1 MVGWTERSPLVEG
14 PPLPVDSENLPPLP
28 LPHPQIPVGGRLAHF
43 ALNWQNITN
52 DQWVLSLIKNGYQ
65 IPFKEQPPLSRE
77 PIFFQQSQRREL
89 EEEVTSLLQKG
100 AVEEIQPETPGF
112 YSRIFLVPKK
122 NGKLRLIIDL
132 STLNKYVFVQS
143 FRMETQRKVRNAIRQ
158 NDWAFSLD
166 LTDAYLHVPI
176 HPRSR
181 KYLRFTLKGR
191 VFHFRAL
198 PFGLST
204 SPYIFTLLMTVIA
217 TYLRRRAIILHPY
230 LDDWLSRNQSR
241 LILLEHRHFIIQL
254 ITSLGLII
262 NQEKSD
268 LIPTQMFTF
277 IGMEF
282 LTHMNIVRVPQA
294 RVQIL
299 LETVKKFSQKTYV
312 SAREFLSLLGQLNAA
327 ADFVMLGRLHLR
339 PLQMS
344 LLAQWRPQTL
354 PLQHQIKLTAD
365 VLHHLNWWKQHRLYL
380 QGVPMKADP
389 PSHHIFSDASLT
401 GWGSHLEPEGLLYH
415 GVWSKTQSRL
425 HINILEMMAISL
437 TLRRALQFIKNSTVL
452 ISTDNTTVVAYLNRQ
467 GGDTFTRSLHGS
479 LENSNMVS
487 SEPNKS
493 SDKTHSGEIQCPGRS
508 VKQNNQTDL
517 NRMGSQSI
525 GCERSFSNDPISQFR
540 SVRNSSKSQ
549 TSTVCISDSGPKGT
563 FNRRS
568 HNELESHTRLCV
580 SSFPSHSLSDKQN
593 KNSSVQS
600 GIDSPLLAQQNVVS
614 RTTQSVDII
623 TNNSP
628 DKTKPTR
635 TAPRKVFASK
645 SRSSA
650 TSRMGIIQQS
660 IRDKKISK
668 EVADHVSRARRES
681 TRKVYDA
688 KWRVFVDW
696 TNQKQINPIK
706 ASPTVIADF
715 LIFLFRDKKCQ
726 VSTIKGYRS
735 TISNTLKFKSGYDI
749 GSHPIIS
756 ELIKSF
762 ETQRP
767 VERSLAPK
775 WDLSLVLSHICKAPF
790 EPLHEASL
798 LHLSMKTA
806 FLLTMAT
813 ARRVSEVHAFAIDK
827 EHFRF
832 SNIDGSLIIRT
843 QVGFLAKNQLPTRA
857 PDSIKIPKL
866 SNFCAKNDSFS
877 RLLCPIRAIKV
888 YLKRTKILRK
898 NRNRLFIPTRGDHDI
913 NKSTI
918 SKWVKYT
925 IKHAYKAISTN
936 QIKPLKIRAHELRA
950 LSASWAYFN
959 FIPLDEI
966 IKAAV
971 WSNSSIFASHY
982 LRDFSSQTSNLHDI
996 GPVVV
1001 AQKVV
1006 GGGANNQAPC
1016 DQDI

>member
-28 LPHPQIPVGGRLAHF
+28 LPQPQIPVGGRLAHF

-112 YSRIFLVPKK
+112 FSRIFFVPKK

-158 NDWAFSLD
+158 NHWAFSLD

-254 ITSLGLII
+254 ITSLGLIF

-277 IGMEF
+277 IGIEF

-294 RVQIL
+294 RLQIL

-467 GGDTFTRSLHGS
+467 GGTHSQDLCMEVWKTLIWCHQNQINLLIKHIPGKFNVLADRLSRITKPISTEWGLNQSVANAVFRMTQFPNLDLFATRLNHKLPLYVSPIPDQKALSIDALTMNWNHIHGYAFPPFHLIPSVINKIRTAQCKVVLIAPFWPNRTWFPELLNLLISSPITLPIRPNLLEQLHGKF
-479 LENSNMVS
+479 LHQNPGLLQLHAWELSNNP
-487 SEPNKS
+487 SEIK
-493 SDKTHSGEIQCPGRS
+493 
-508 VKQNNQTDL
+508 
-517 NRMGSQSI
+517 
-525 GCERSFSNDPISQFR
+525 
-540 SVRNSSKSQ
+540 
-549 TSTVCISDSGPKGT
+549 
-563 FNRRS
+563 
-568 HNELESHTRLCV
+568 
-580 SSFPSHSLSDKQN
+580 
-593 KNSSVQS
+593 KN
-600 GIDSPLLAQQNVVS
+600 
-614 RTTQSVDII
+614 
-623 TNNSP
+623 
-628 DKTKPTR
+628 
-635 TAPRKVFASK
+635 
-645 SRSSA
+645 
-650 TSRMGIIQQS
+650 
-660 IRDKKISK
+660 SK
-668 EVADHVSRARRES
+668 EVADHVSRACRES

-696 TNQKQINPIK
+696 SNQKQINPIK

-775 WDLSLVLSHICKAPF
+775 WDLSLVLSHRCKAPF

-866 SNFCAKNDSFS
+866 SNFCARNDS
-877 RLLCPIRAIKV
+877 
-888 YLKRTKILRK
+888 
-898 NRNRLFIPTRGDHDI
+898 
-913 NKSTI
+913 
-918 SKWVKYT
+918 
-925 IKHAYKAISTN
+925 
-936 QIKPLKIRAHELRA
+936 
-950 LSASWAYFN
+950 
-959 FIPLDEI
+959 
-966 IKAAV
+966 
-971 WSNSSIFASHY
+971 
-982 LRDFSSQTSNLHDI
+982 
-996 GPVVV
+996 
-1001 AQKVV
+1001 
-1006 GGGANNQAPC
+1006 
-1016 DQDI
+1016 

>member
-1 MVGWTERSPLVEG
+1 
-14 PPLPVDSENLPPLP
+14 
-28 LPHPQIPVGGRLAHF
+28 
-43 ALNWQNITN
+43 
-52 DQWVLSLIKNGYQ
+52 
-65 IPFKEQPPLSRE
+65 
-77 PIFFQQSQRREL
+77 
-89 EEEVTSLLQKG
+89 
-100 AVEEIQPETPGF
+100 
-112 YSRIFLVPKK
+112 
-122 NGKLRLIIDL
+122 
-132 STLNKYVFVQS
+132 
-143 FRMETQRKVRNAIRQ
+143 METQRKVRNAIRQ

-467 GGDTFTRSLHGS
+467 GGTHSPDLCMEVWKTLIWCHQNQINLLIKHIPGKFNVLADRLSRITKPISTEWGLNQSVANAVFRMTQFPNLDLFATRLNHKLPLYVSPIPDQKALSIDALTMNWNHIHGYAFPPFHLIPSVINKIRTAQCKVVLIAPFWPNRTWFPELLNLLISSPITLPIRPNLLEQLHGKF
-479 LENSNMVS
+479 LHQNPGLLQLHAWELSNNP
-487 SEPNKS
+487 SE
-493 SDKTHSGEIQCPGRS
+493 I
-508 VKQNNQTDL
+508 
-517 NRMGSQSI
+517 
-525 GCERSFSNDPISQFR
+525 
-540 SVRNSSKSQ
+540 
-549 TSTVCISDSGPKGT
+549 
-563 FNRRS
+563 
-568 HNELESHTRLCV
+568 
-580 SSFPSHSLSDKQN
+580 
-593 KNSSVQS
+593 
-600 GIDSPLLAQQNVVS
+600 
-614 RTTQSVDII
+614 
-623 TNNSP
+623 
-628 DKTKPTR
+628 
-635 TAPRKVFASK
+635 
-645 SRSSA
+645 
-650 TSRMGIIQQS
+650 
-660 IRDKKISK
+660 KK
-668 EVADHVSRARRES
+668 
-681 TRKVYDA
+681 
-688 KWRVFVDW
+688 F
-696 TNQKQINPIK
+696 QKKLQIM
-706 ASPTVIADF
+706 SPTVIADF

-866 SNFCAKNDSFS
+866 SNFCARNDSFS

-936 QIKPLKIRAHELRA
+936 QIKLLKIRAHELRA

-1006 GGGANNQAPC
+1006 GGANNQAPC

>member
-1 MVGWTERSPLVEG
+1 
-14 PPLPVDSENLPPLP
+14 
-28 LPHPQIPVGGRLAHF
+28 
-43 ALNWQNITN
+43 
-52 DQWVLSLIKNGYQ
+52 
-65 IPFKEQPPLSRE
+65 
-77 PIFFQQSQRREL
+77 
-89 EEEVTSLLQKG
+89 
-100 AVEEIQPETPGF
+100 
-112 YSRIFLVPKK
+112 
-122 NGKLRLIIDL
+122 
-132 STLNKYVFVQS
+132 
-143 FRMETQRKVRNAIRQ
+143 
-158 NDWAFSLD
+158 
-166 LTDAYLHVPI
+166 
-176 HPRSR
+176 
-181 KYLRFTLKGR
+181 
-191 VFHFRAL
+191 
-198 PFGLST
+198 
-204 SPYIFTLLMTVIA
+204 
-217 TYLRRRAIILHPY
+217 
-230 LDDWLSRNQSR
+230 
-241 LILLEHRHFIIQL
+241 
-254 ITSLGLII
+254 
-262 NQEKSD
+262 
-268 LIPTQMFTF
+268 
-277 IGMEF
+277 
-282 LTHMNIVRVPQA
+282 
-294 RVQIL
+294 
-299 LETVKKFSQKTYV
+299 
-312 SAREFLSLLGQLNAA
+312 
-327 ADFVMLGRLHLR
+327 
-339 PLQMS
+339 
-344 LLAQWRPQTL
+344 
-354 PLQHQIKLTAD
+354 
-365 VLHHLNWWKQHRLYL
+365 
-380 QGVPMKADP
+380 
-389 PSHHIFSDASLT
+389 
-401 GWGSHLEPEGLLYH
+401 
-415 GVWSKTQSRL
+415 
-425 HINILEMMAISL
+425 
-437 TLRRALQFIKNSTVL
+437 
-452 ISTDNTTVVAYLNRQ
+452 
-467 GGDTFTRSLHGS
+467 
-479 LENSNMVS
+479 
-487 SEPNKS
+487 
-493 SDKTHSGEIQCPGRS
+493 
-508 VKQNNQTDL
+508 
-517 NRMGSQSI
+517 MGSQSI

-600 GIDSPLLAQQNVVS
+600 CIDSPLLAQQNVVS

-660 IRDKKISK
+660 IRDKKFSK

-775 WDLSLVLSHICKAPF
+775 WDLSMVLSHICKAPF

-866 SNFCAKNDSFS
+866 SNFCARNDSFS

-898 NRNRLFIPTRGDHDI
+898 
-913 NKSTI
+913 K
-918 SKWVKYT
+918 
-925 IKHAYKAISTN
+925 
-936 QIKPLKIRAHELRA
+936 
-950 LSASWAYFN
+950 
-959 FIPLDEI
+959 
-966 IKAAV
+966 
-971 WSNSSIFASHY
+971 
-982 LRDFSSQTSNLHDI
+982 
-996 GPVVV
+996 
-1001 AQKVV
+1001 
-1006 GGGANNQAPC
+1006 
-1016 DQDI
+1016 

>member
-28 LPHPQIPVGGRLAHF
+28 LPQPQIPVGGRLAHF

-65 IPFKEQPPLSRE
+65 IPFKKQPPLSRE

-166 LTDAYLHVPI
+166 LTDTYLHVPI

-312 SAREFLSLLGQLNAA
+312 SAREYLSLLGQLNAA

-354 PLQHQIKLTAD
+354 PLQQVDGGCSTPSKLVETTSALPSRCSYEGRSSISSHFLGCQSNRLGFTSGAGRTSVSWSLVQNPIPTPHQYFRNDGHFIDTEEGSSIHKE
-365 VLHHLNWWKQHRLYL
+365 LH
-380 QGVPMKADP
+380 
-389 PSHHIFSDASLT
+389 
-401 GWGSHLEPEGLLYH
+401 GSH
-415 GVWSKTQSRL
+415 
-425 HINILEMMAISL
+425 I
-437 TLRRALQFIKNSTVL
+437 
-452 ISTDNTTVVAYLNRQ
+452 NRQ
-467 GGDTFTRSLHGS
+467 HNSSSIFEPSGGDTFTRPLHGS
-479 LENSNMVS
+479 MENSNMVS

-493 SDKTHSGEIQCPGRS
+493 SDKTHSGEIQCSGRS

-635 TAPRKVFASK
+635 SAPRKVFASK

-660 IRDKKISK
+660 IRDKKFSK

-866 SNFCAKNDSFS
+866 SNFCARNDSFS

-936 QIKPLKIRAHELRA
+936 QIKLLKIRAHELRA

-966 IKAAV
+966 IEAAV

-1006 GGGANNQAPC
+1006 GGGGGQ
-1016 DQDI
+1016 QSGSL

>member
-28 LPHPQIPVGGRLAHF
+28 LPQPQIPVGGRLAHF

-65 IPFKEQPPLSRE
+65 IPFKDQPPLSRE

-132 STLNKYVFVQS
+132 STLNKYVFAQS

-327 ADFVMLGRLHLR
+327 AAFVMLGRLHLR

-467 GGDTFTRSLHGS
+467 GGTHSPDLCMEVWKTLIWCHQNQINLLIKHIPGKFNVLADRLSRITKPISTEWGLNQSVANAVFRMTQFPNLDLFATRLNHKLPLYVSPIPDQKALSIDALTMNWNHIHGYAFPPFHLIPSVINKIRTAQCKVVLIAPFWPNRTWFPELLNLLISSPITLPIRPNLLEQLHGKF
-479 LENSNMVS
+479 LHQNPGLLQLHAWELSNNP
-487 SEPNKS
+487 SE
-493 SDKTHSGEIQCPGRS
+493 I
-508 VKQNNQTDL
+508 
-517 NRMGSQSI
+517 
-525 GCERSFSNDPISQFR
+525 
-540 SVRNSSKSQ
+540 
-549 TSTVCISDSGPKGT
+549 
-563 FNRRS
+563 
-568 HNELESHTRLCV
+568 
-580 SSFPSHSLSDKQN
+580 
-593 KNSSVQS
+593 
-600 GIDSPLLAQQNVVS
+600 
-614 RTTQSVDII
+614 
-623 TNNSP
+623 
-628 DKTKPTR
+628 
-635 TAPRKVFASK
+635 
-645 SRSSA
+645 
-650 TSRMGIIQQS
+650 
-660 IRDKKISK
+660 KKISK

-866 SNFCAKNDSFS
+866 SNFCARNDSFS

-936 QIKPLKIRAHELRA
+936 QIKLLKIRAHELRA

-1006 GGGANNQAPC
+1006 GGANNQAPC

>member
-28 LPHPQIPVGGRLAHF
+28 LPQPQIPVGGRLAHF

-65 IPFKEQPPLSRE
+65 IPFKDQPPLSRE

-467 GGDTFTRSLHGS
+467 GGDTFTRPLHGS

-493 SDKTHSGEIQCPGRS
+493 SDKTHSGEIQCSGRS

-600 GIDSPLLAQQNVVS
+600 CIDSPLLAQQNVVS

-660 IRDKKISK
+660 IRDKKFSK

-866 SNFCAKNDSFS
+866 SNFCARNDSFS

-936 QIKPLKIRAHELRA
+936 QIKLLKIRAHELRA

-1006 GGGANNQAPC
+1006 GGANNQAPC

>member
-28 LPHPQIPVGGRLAHF
+28 LPQPQIPVGGRLAHF
-43 ALNWQNITN
+43 ALNWQNITK

-65 IPFKEQPPLSRE
+65 IPFKDQPPLSRE

-100 AVEEIQPETPGF
+100 AMEEIQPETPGF

-143 FRMETQRKVRNAIRQ
+143 FRMETQRKVRNAICQ

-204 SPYIFTLLMTVIA
+204 SPYIFTLLMTVIV

-467 GGDTFTRSLHGS
+467 GGTHSPDLCMEVWKTLIWCHQNQINLLIKHIPGKFNVLADRLSRITKPISTEWGLNQSVANAVFRMTQFPNLDLFTTRLNHKLPLYVSPIPDQKALSIDALTMNWNHIHGYAFPPFHLIPSVINKIRTAQCKVVLIAPFWPNRTWFPELLNLLISSPITLPIRPNLLEQLHGKF
-479 LENSNMVS
+479 LHQNPGLLQLHAWELSNNP
-487 SEPNKS
+487 SE
-493 SDKTHSGEIQCPGRS
+493 I
-508 VKQNNQTDL
+508 
-517 NRMGSQSI
+517 
-525 GCERSFSNDPISQFR
+525 
-540 SVRNSSKSQ
+540 
-549 TSTVCISDSGPKGT
+549 
-563 FNRRS
+563 
-568 HNELESHTRLCV
+568 
-580 SSFPSHSLSDKQN
+580 
-593 KNSSVQS
+593 
-600 GIDSPLLAQQNVVS
+600 
-614 RTTQSVDII
+614 
-623 TNNSP
+623 
-628 DKTKPTR
+628 
-635 TAPRKVFASK
+635 
-645 SRSSA
+645 
-650 TSRMGIIQQS
+650 
-660 IRDKKISK
+660 KKISK

-866 SNFCAKNDSFS
+866 SNFCARNDSFS

-936 QIKPLKIRAHELRA
+936 QIKLLKIRAHELRA

>member
-1 MVGWTERSPLVEG
+1 
-14 PPLPVDSENLPPLP
+14 
-28 LPHPQIPVGGRLAHF
+28 
-43 ALNWQNITN
+43 
-52 DQWVLSLIKNGYQ
+52 
-65 IPFKEQPPLSRE
+65 
-77 PIFFQQSQRREL
+77 
-89 EEEVTSLLQKG
+89 
-100 AVEEIQPETPGF
+100 
-112 YSRIFLVPKK
+112 
-122 NGKLRLIIDL
+122 
-132 STLNKYVFVQS
+132 
-143 FRMETQRKVRNAIRQ
+143 
-158 NDWAFSLD
+158 
-166 LTDAYLHVPI
+166 
-176 HPRSR
+176 
-181 KYLRFTLKGR
+181 
-191 VFHFRAL
+191 
-198 PFGLST
+198 
-204 SPYIFTLLMTVIA
+204 MTVIA
-217 TYLRRRAIILHPY
+217 TYLRRIAIIIHSN
-230 LDDWLSRNQSR
+230 WLSRNQSR

-282 LTHMNIVRVPQA
+282 LTRMNIVRVPQA

-299 LETVKKFSQKTYV
+299 LETVEKFSQKTYV

-327 ADFVMLGRLHLR
+327 ADFVLLGRLHLR

-415 GVWSKTQSRL
+415 GDWSKTQSRL

-467 GGDTFTRSLHGS
+467 GGTHSPDLCM
-479 LENSNMVS
+479 EVW
-487 SEPNKS
+487 
-493 SDKTHSGEIQCPGRS
+493 KTLIWCHQNQINLLIKQHSGEIQCTGRS
-508 VKQNNQTDL
+508 IKQNNQTDL

-525 GCERSFSNDPISQFR
+525 GCEHSFSNDPISQFR
-540 SVRNSSKSQ
+540 SVCNSSKSQ
-549 TSTVCISDSGPKGT
+549 TSTVCISDPGPKGT

-580 SSFPSHSLSDKQN
+580 STFPSHSLSDKQN

-600 GIDSPLLAQQNVVS
+600 GIDNPLLAQQNVVS

-628 DKTKPTR
+628 NKTKPTR

-650 TSRMGIIQQS
+650 TSPMGIIQQS

-715 LIFLFRDKKCQ
+715 LIFLFRDKK
-726 VSTIKGYRS
+726 
-735 TISNTLKFKSGYDI
+735 
-749 GSHPIIS
+749 
-756 ELIKSF
+756 
-762 ETQRP
+762 
-767 VERSLAPK
+767 
-775 WDLSLVLSHICKAPF
+775 
-790 EPLHEASL
+790 
-798 LHLSMKTA
+798 M
-806 FLLTMAT
+806 
-813 ARRVSEVHAFAIDK
+813 
-827 EHFRF
+827 
-832 SNIDGSLIIRT
+832 
-843 QVGFLAKNQLPTRA
+843 
-857 PDSIKIPKL
+857 
-866 SNFCAKNDSFS
+866 
-877 RLLCPIRAIKV
+877 
-888 YLKRTKILRK
+888 
-898 NRNRLFIPTRGDHDI
+898 
-913 NKSTI
+913 
-918 SKWVKYT
+918 
-925 IKHAYKAISTN
+925 
-936 QIKPLKIRAHELRA
+936 
-950 LSASWAYFN
+950 
-959 FIPLDEI
+959 
-966 IKAAV
+966 
-971 WSNSSIFASHY
+971 SS
-982 LRDFSSQTSNLHDI
+982 
-996 GPVVV
+996 
-1001 AQKVV
+1001 
-1006 GGGANNQAPC
+1006 
-1016 DQDI
+1016 

>member
-28 LPHPQIPVGGRLAHF
+28 LPQPQIPVGGRLAHF

-65 IPFKEQPPLSRE
+65 IPFKDQPPLSRE

-230 LDDWLSRNQSR
+230 LDNWLSRNQSR

-425 HINILEMMAISL
+425 HINILEMIAISL

-452 ISTDNTTVVAYLNRQ
+452 ISTDNTTVVAYLNCQ
-467 GGDTFTRSLHGS
+467 GG
-479 LENSNMVS
+479 
-487 SEPNKS
+487 
-493 SDKTHSGEIQCPGRS
+493 THSPDLCMEVWKTLIWCHQNQINLLIKHIPGKFN
-508 VKQNNQTDL
+508 VLADL
-517 NRMGSQSI
+517 LSRI
-525 GCERSFSNDPISQFR
+525 TKPISTEWGLNQSVANAVFRMTQFR

-568 HNELESHTRLCV
+568 HNELESHTWLCV

-650 TSRMGIIQQS
+650 TSRMGMIQQS
-660 IRDKKISK
+660 IRDKKNFK
-668 EVADHVSRARRES
+668 
-681 TRKVYDA
+681 
-688 KWRVFVDW
+688 
-696 TNQKQINPIK
+696 
-706 ASPTVIADF
+706 
-715 LIFLFRDKKCQ
+715 
-726 VSTIKGYRS
+726 RS
-735 TISNTLKFKSGYDI
+735 CRSCLQ
-749 GSHPIIS
+749 GS
-756 ELIKSF
+756 
-762 ETQRP
+762 
-767 VERSLAPK
+767 
-775 WDLSLVLSHICKAPF
+775 
-790 EPLHEASL
+790 
-798 LHLSMKTA
+798 
-806 FLLTMAT
+806 
-813 ARRVSEVHAFAIDK
+813 
-827 EHFRF
+827 
-832 SNIDGSLIIRT
+832 
-843 QVGFLAKNQLPTRA
+843 
-857 PDSIKIPKL
+857 
-866 SNFCAKNDSFS
+866 
-877 RLLCPIRAIKV
+877 
-888 YLKRTKILRK
+888 
-898 NRNRLFIPTRGDHDI
+898 
-913 NKSTI
+913 
-918 SKWVKYT
+918 
-925 IKHAYKAISTN
+925 
-936 QIKPLKIRAHELRA
+936 
-950 LSASWAYFN
+950 
-959 FIPLDEI
+959 
-966 IKAAV
+966 
-971 WSNSSIFASHY
+971 
-982 LRDFSSQTSNLHDI
+982 
-996 GPVVV
+996 
-1001 AQKVV
+1001 
-1006 GGGANNQAPC
+1006 
-1016 DQDI
+1016 